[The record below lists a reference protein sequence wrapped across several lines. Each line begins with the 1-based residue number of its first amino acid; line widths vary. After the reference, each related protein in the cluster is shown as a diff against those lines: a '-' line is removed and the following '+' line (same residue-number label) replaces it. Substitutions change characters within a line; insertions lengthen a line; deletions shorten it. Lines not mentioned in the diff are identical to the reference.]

1 LNYFL
6 ILTKN
11 NEEFLYI
18 KLRKYYKSQ
27 TLEDRDKYLKE
38 CKSFLKHLEKEKDFP
53 HKFVSKYLE
62 KCEKASKFKF
72 ECLTEKGII
81 SQAEVE
87 PYNTSIYDCYK
98 NGYMKGLAN
107 WIESENSKHFD
118 YSNKKLNL
126 LKFRSYLEMKKP
138 EAIDNQLAKTSLKK
152 FGLTPIMQVKES
164 EYFTYAVDIL
174 ESMDKNKE
182 ALELIISDK
191 NYQSKLD
198 MVNNILRKQPN
209 LQKLVDELCAKYK
222 VNLQ

>member
-1 LNYFL
+1 
-6 ILTKN
+6 
-11 NEEFLYI
+11 
-18 KLRKYYKSQ
+18 
-27 TLEDRDKYLKE
+27 
-38 CKSFLKHLEKEKDFP
+38 
-53 HKFVSKYLE
+53 
-62 KCEKASKFKF
+62 
-72 ECLTEKGII
+72 
-81 SQAEVE
+81 
-87 PYNTSIYDCYK
+87 
-98 NGYMKGLAN
+98 
-107 WIESENSKHFD
+107 
-118 YSNKKLNL
+118 
-126 LKFRSYLEMKKP
+126 MKKP

-152 FGLTPIMQVKES
+152 LGLTPINMGELYYDYKYYDKAAEYLMQVKES